1 MESYERFRKKIDEAC
16 PFPTPSTESKVE
28 LEILSRLMTPEEA
41 EIACHLSGDPETA
54 QTVAARAGISAESLH
69 PVLEELVRKGV
80 IFKVYT
86 EDPLYS
92 LAPVMPGIWEFQLN
106 NMTPE
111 LLSLFQRY
119 YAEGQGRAFLTLK
132 PPPFRVIPIQKSI
145 PAELNILSYEQVEG
159 FIDRAGSVALADCH
173 CRAVKRM
180 VGEGCDAPDDV
191 CILLDVWAEYF
202 EKNLNV
208 RKVDKD
214 EAKAALRK
222 AADAGLVHATFNS
235 VEGAMFICNCCGC
248 CCVGLRGITQLK
260 IPVKDLGLATSNFI
274 AEVSKGDCTGCA
286 VCEDRCPVGA
296 LALGDAVVEVLVEK
310 CIGCGA
316 CVTVCPTSAI
326 SMKRR
331 ENQTVPV
338 QSGME
343 LLRQV
348 AEERKAG
355 RG

>member
-1 MESYERFRKKIDEAC
+1 MECYERFRKRIDEAC

-28 LEILSRLMTPEEA
+28 LEILSKLMTPEEA
-41 EIACHLSGDPETA
+41 EIACNLSGDPETA
-54 QTVAARAGISAESLH
+54 QTVSARAGIAVETLR

-92 LAPVMPGIWEFQLN
+92 LAPVMPGIWEFQLRS
-106 NMTPE
+106 MTPE

-119 YAEGQGRAFLTLK
+119 YAEGQGKAFLTLK
-132 PPPFRVIPIQKSI
+132 PPPFRVIPIHKSI

-159 FIDRAGSVALADCH
+159 FIDRATTVALADCH

-191 CILLDVWAEYF
+191 CLLLDVWADYF

-208 RKVDKD
+208 RRVDKD
-214 EAKAALRK
+214 EAKAALRR

-260 IPVKDLGLATSNFI
+260 IPVADMGIATSNFI
-274 AEVSKGDCTGCA
+274 AEVSKDDCTGCT
-286 VCEDRCPVGA
+286 VCVDKCPIEA
-296 LALGDAVVEVLVEK
+296 LDLNDSVVDLLEEK
-310 CIGCGA
+310 CLGCGA
-316 CVTVCPTSAI
+316 CVSVCPTNAI

-331 ENQTVPV
+331 ELQTVPV
-338 QSGME
+338 QSGVE

-348 AEERKAG
+348 LEKRRESQ
-355 RG
+355 